1 MRGKNIVYCN
11 KLVYLHVNTGENLS
25 LDKINSLKSDNE
37 VLQFLKK
44 NDTISTKFLKIF
56 EMRYRYQF
64 GKYGKES
71 EKLVFNPYPLI
82 LNMWKIYGMLLT
94 VINRLIGN
102 KVPVHTDDA

>member
-56 EMRYRYQF
+56 EMRYRYQI